1 MEALLVKPSSNN
13 MMDPKWNRMLILSLC
28 LHVAIFSTILF
39 VPDYMPTPL
48 IRGTVYEVNLV
59 EMPGPVRSKTQTSAK
74 AKTGKRL
81 SASPKTTPTRR
92 IHRAKTK
99 KKPVVIAKR
108 VLAAKKKKSVKPKVS
123 PSRLIDRAVSKI
135 EKKVKAEKKDPIGQA
150 INRIET
156 RVKTVGSQSSAGR
169 FSTDGIIIAMYK
181 QEVEDWIKSNWSYAV
196 DLTSPEKQK
205 DLRAVIVVKVESN
218 GTILKSWFKERS
230 KSIIYDQSV
239 LKAVERSDPLPP
251 FPEGYRKTFDEFE
264 INFDLSDL
272 EEQ

>member
-1 MEALLVKPSSNN
+1 MKALLAKPDSNN
-13 MMDPKWNRMLILSLC
+13 MMDPKWSKMLILSLF

-39 VPDYMPTPL
+39 VPGYMPTPR
-48 IRGTVYEVNLV
+48 IRGTVYEENLV
-59 EMPGPVRSKTQTSAK
+59 EMPGPARSKTQTSAK

-81 SASPKTTPTRR
+81 SAPKKAAPTRR
-92 IHRAKTK
+92 IRRTDKK

-108 VLAAKKKKSVKPKVS
+108 TLAAKKKKPGKPKVS

-150 INRIET
+150 ITRIAT
-156 RVKTVGSQSSAGR
+156 RVKTAGSQGSAGGLA
-169 FSTDGIIIAMYK
+169 TDGIIIAMYK

-196 DLTSPEKQK
+196 DLTSPERQK
-205 DLRAVIVVKVESN
+205 DLKAVVVVKVKSN
-218 GTILKSWFKERS
+218 GTIIKSWFKERS
-230 KSIIYDQSV
+230 KSVIYDQSV

-251 FPEGYRKTFDEFE
+251 FPEGYRRTFDEFE

>member
-13 MMDPKWNRMLILSLC
+13 MMEPKWSRMLTLSLC
-28 LHVAIFSTILF
+28 LHLGIFSTILF
-39 VPDYMPTPL
+39 VPDYMPTPR

-59 EMPGPVRSKTQTSAK
+59 EMPGPARSKAQTSAK

-81 SASPKTTPTRR
+81 SAPKKAAPTRR
-92 IHRAKTK
+92 IRRTDK
-99 KKPVVIAKR
+99 KIKPVVIAKR
-108 VLAAKKKKSVKPKVS
+108 TLSAKKKKSGKPKVS

-135 EKKVKAEKKDPIGQA
+135 ERKVKAEKKDPIGQA

-156 RVKTVGSQSSAGR
+156 RVKTAGAQGTAGGR
-169 FSTDGIIIAMYK
+169 ATDGIIIAMYK

-196 DLTSPEKQK
+196 DLTSPERQK
-205 DLRAVIVVKVESN
+205 DLRAVMVVKVRSN

-230 KSIIYDQSV
+230 KSVIYDQSV

-251 FPEGYRKTFDEFE
+251 FPEGYRRTFDEFE

>member
-1 MEALLVKPSSNN
+1 MEALLVKPDSNN
-13 MMDPKWNRMLILSLC
+13 MMDPKWNRMLILSLF

-39 VPDYMPTPL
+39 TPGYMPAPR

-59 EMPGPVRSKTQTSAK
+59 EMPGPVRSKAQTSVK

-81 SASPKTTPTRR
+81 SSPKKTTPARR
-92 IHRAKTK
+92 IHRADKK

-108 VLAAKKKKSVKPKVS
+108 TLTANKKKARKPKVS

-135 EKKVKAEKKDPIGQA
+135 ERKVNAEKKDPIGQA
-150 INRIET
+150 VTRIAT
-156 RVKTVGSQSSAGR
+156 RVRPAGSQGPAGGLA
-169 FSTDGIIIAMYK
+169 TDGIIIAMYK
-181 QEVEDWIKSNWSYAV
+181 QEVEDWIKRNWSYAV
-196 DLTSPEKQK
+196 DLTSPETQK
-205 DLRAVIVVKVESN
+205 DLKAVIVVKVRSN

-230 KSIIYDQSV
+230 KSVIYNQSV

-251 FPEGYRKTFDEFE
+251 FPEGYRRTFDEFE

>member
-1 MEALLVKPSSNN
+1 MEALLFKPGSNN
-13 MMDPKWNRMLILSLC
+13 MMDPKWSRMLILSLF
-28 LHVAIFSTILF
+28 LHLAIFSTILF
-39 VPDYMPTPL
+39 VPGYMPTPR

-59 EMPGPVRSKTQTSAK
+59 EMPGPTRSKTQTSAK
-74 AKTGKRL
+74 AKAVKRL
-81 SASPKTTPTRR
+81 SATKKTTPARR
-92 IHRAKTK
+92 IHRAETK

-108 VLAAKKKKSVKPKVS
+108 TLAAKKRKTRKPKVT

-150 INRIET
+150 VTRIAT
-156 RVKTVGSQSSAGR
+156 RVKTAGSQDSAGGR
-169 FSTDGIIIAMYK
+169 ATDGIIIAMYK

-196 DLTSPEKQK
+196 DLTSPERQK
-205 DLRAVIVVKVESN
+205 DLRAVMVVKVKSN

-230 KSIIYDQSV
+230 KSVIYDQSV

>member
-13 MMDPKWNRMLILSLC
+13 MMEPKWSRMLTLSLC
-28 LHVAIFSTILF
+28 LHLGIFSTILF
-39 VPDYMPTPL
+39 VPDYMPTPR

-59 EMPGPVRSKTQTSAK
+59 EMPGPARSKAQTSAK

-81 SASPKTTPTRR
+81 SAPKKAMPAKR
-92 IHRAKTK
+92 IRQADKK

-108 VLAAKKKKSVKPKVS
+108 TLSAKKKKSGKPKVS

-135 EKKVKAEKKDPIGQA
+135 ERKVKAEKKDPIGQA

-156 RVKTVGSQSSAGR
+156 RVKTAGAQGTAGGR
-169 FSTDGIIIAMYK
+169 ATDGIIIAMYK

-196 DLTSPEKQK
+196 DLTSPERQK
-205 DLRAVIVVKVESN
+205 DLRAVMVVKVRSN

-230 KSIIYDQSV
+230 KSVIYDQSV

-251 FPEGYRKTFDEFE
+251 FPEGYRRTFDEFE